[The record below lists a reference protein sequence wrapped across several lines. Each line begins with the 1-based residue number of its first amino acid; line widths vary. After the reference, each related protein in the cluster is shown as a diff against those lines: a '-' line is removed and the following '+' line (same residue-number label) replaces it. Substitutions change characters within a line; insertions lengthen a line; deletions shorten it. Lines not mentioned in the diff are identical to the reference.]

1 MAGVPAPRKD
11 RGEKAVFTKDE
22 ARQYLEAARPQRLS
36 ALFLLVLTTG
46 LRRSE
51 LLGLRW
57 QDVNFENLEL
67 SVRQQIRWIRG
78 GGFDTST
85 PKTMRSRRT
94 IPLAADVI
102 VAFGQWREQ
111 QNLERS
117 YAGQKWQNLDLV
129 FTSQIGNPVHSTT
142 LADAHDA
149 ILKRAGL
156 SRLTFHELRHSFTSL
171 ARAANVDL
179 KVISEVL
186 GHASVAFTADF
197 YQHTFEE

>member
-11 RGEKAVFTKDE
+11 RGEKTVFTKDE

-78 GGFDTST
+78 GGFDTSM

-129 FTSQIGNPVHSTT
+129 FTSQIGYPVHSTT
-142 LADAHDA
+142 LVDAHDA